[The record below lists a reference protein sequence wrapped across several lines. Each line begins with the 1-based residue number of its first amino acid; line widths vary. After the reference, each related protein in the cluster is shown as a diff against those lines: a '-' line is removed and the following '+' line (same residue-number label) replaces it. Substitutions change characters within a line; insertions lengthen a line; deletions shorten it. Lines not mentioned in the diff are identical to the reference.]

1 MPVDILP
8 VARGRKLTVR
18 LPGGRAALAADGADS
33 PQECSSATRGATS
46 AERPG
51 EADIIVSVKVGKE
64 VTFSLRTRD
73 PALVMQRQAAAL
85 LQVER
90 QFAALRQGPQPLT
103 KKDRVAISG
112 LLYKAFQE
120 VAEDDPGEP
129 GLWKHVQECNEEAL
143 SGREHALAIPAPL
156 AEDRIRLLEA
166 RFGGLVDLIL
176 AREGIV
182 TDPRSRMLLLADA
195 GDALQDAAKKLER
208 NAQGDYRPDDTATR
222 FPAWEPKQPFAAL
235 TEAPRRSSGQEPK
248 QSVRFEDIFE
258 KWKRERTPAAVTV
271 TSWRGYLKSFVNHL
285 GHDDM
290 GRVSKDDVLA
300 WKDALIEQG
309 YAAGSLQVGRIAAI
323 KALFNF
329 AVDNNL
335 VASNPFDGVRLRQK
349 RRAGTKMLAYEDD
362 EVARLLALAS
372 RESLPSRRWLPW
384 LAALTGARIAELA
397 QLWGKRVLKVDGV
410 HVLRLAPAEDGGSLK
425 NEGSER
431 DVPIHPAMVEQGFL
445 EWVIEKGEG
454 PLFYKKAVR
463 AKEGGRHA
471 SKGVSNHLASWIR
484 EQGFTDKR
492 KAPNHALRH
501 WFKSAMLRAG
511 VQDSIADAIQGHKG
525 NQGEAGRYRHVDVKT
540 MAEAIGKLK
549 VPL

>member
-18 LPGGRAALAADGADS
+18 LP
-33 PQECSSATRGATS
+33 
-46 AERPG
+46 AEKPE
-51 EADIIVSVKVGKE
+51 EADIIVNTKVGKE

-112 LLYKAFQE
+112 LLYKVFQE
-120 VAEDDPGEP
+120 VAENDPGEP
-129 GLWKHVQECNEEAL
+129 GIWKHVQECNEEAL
-143 SGREHALAIPAPL
+143 GGKEHPLAIPSPL

-195 GDALQDAAKKLER
+195 GDALQDAARKLER

-235 TEAPRRSSGQEPK
+235 TEAPRRSAGQEPK
-248 QSVRFEDIFE
+248 QSVRFAKPAGCAFDDIFE

-271 TSWRGYLKSFVNHL
+271 TSWRGYLKSFVSHL

-290 GRVSKDDVLA
+290 SRVSKDDVLA

-309 YAAGSLQVGRIAAI
+309 YSGGSLQVGRIAAI

-335 VASNPFDGVRLRQK
+335 VASNPFDGVKLRQK
-349 RRAGTKMLAYEDD
+349 RRAGTKMLAYEDE

-471 SKGVSNHLASWIR
+471 SKGVSNHLAEWIR

-549 VPL
+549 VPLSVA